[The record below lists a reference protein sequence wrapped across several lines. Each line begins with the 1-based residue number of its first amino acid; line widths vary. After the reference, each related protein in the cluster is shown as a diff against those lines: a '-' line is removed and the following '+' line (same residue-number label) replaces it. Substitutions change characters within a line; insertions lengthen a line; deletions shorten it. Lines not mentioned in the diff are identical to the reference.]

1 MGCRGC
7 VPCATS
13 VRSTVSM
20 TRWHPSRVFRQE
32 RVFLSCCRPLAG
44 WPRCMGH
51 AENIASARTQ
61 FIGDHA
67 RCSGQNRP
75 SKVHAL
81 RAVLARK
88 LSAVSNSA
96 LFKAFTVMR
105 LRKARRGSGWWACL
119 ALAIEADIIR
129 YRVAP
134 WHRSASAMR
143 ETDQKYRASPGTPA
157 KLIYR
162 TPGRWRFS
170 VVVITGGACQARRRL
185 SYTPIERAGR

>member
-1 MGCRGC
+1 
-7 VPCATS
+7 
-13 VRSTVSM
+13 M

-129 YRVAP
+129 YRLPLGIAVRLPCARPTKSIARAP
-134 WHRSASAMR
+134 
-143 ETDQKYRASPGTPA
+143 
-157 KLIYR
+157 
-162 TPGRWRFS
+162 
-170 VVVITGGACQARRRL
+170 ARRP
-185 SYTPIERAGR
+185 SSSTERRADGDLVLWSSPEAHARRGDGLATRQLKEPGDDGA

>member
-1 MGCRGC
+1 
-7 VPCATS
+7 
-13 VRSTVSM
+13 M

-105 LRKARRGSGWWACL
+105 LRKARRWIGLVGVPCTRHRSGYHP
-119 ALAIEADIIR
+119 IS
-129 YRVAP
+129 VAP

-185 SYTPIERAGR
+185 SHTPTERAGR

>member
-105 LRKARRGSGWWACL
+105 LRKARRGIGLVGVPCT
-119 ALAIEADIIR
+119 R
-129 YRVAP
+129 
-134 WHRSASAMR
+134 HRSGYHPISGCPLASQCVCHARDRPKVSR
-143 ETDQKYRASPGTPA
+143 EPRHAG
-157 KLIYR
+157 
-162 TPGRWRFS
+162 
-170 VVVITGGACQARRRL
+170 QAHL
-185 SYTPIERAGR
+185 QNAGQMEI